1 MNFLETWFGAEKP
14 TAFSSFDLLAKVED
28 TLAAVASGDAEPV
41 MALPSTVREAIENKA
56 RDMEGISSLRLDFLE
71 KASKGAGALPPIDS
85 AEWVTRAERLDHEL
99 QSPQSRLALVRWL
112 AASHRF
118 DEAEA
123 ALGTIT
129 SKKEALEGA
138 RALSDAHQAR
148 D

>member
-1 MNFLETWFGAEKP
+1 
-14 TAFSSFDLLAKVED
+14 
-28 TLAAVASGDAEPV
+28 

-99 QSPQSRLALVRWL
+99 QSTQSRLTLVRWL

-118 DEAEA
+118 EEAEA

-129 SKKEALEGA
+129 SAQEAQEGA

-148 D
+148 N